1 MDTLTPLPDSARRV
15 ADLLSAL
22 GHTQPVIL
30 LPATGRTSAEAAAA
44 LGCDVAEIAK
54 SVVMRRLA
62 DDSAVMIVASGANRV
77 DEQKIAALVGAVGKA
92 DARFVKAQ
100 TGYSIGGVCPI
111 GHCQTVR
118 LLVDADLLRFD
129 RIWAAAGHP
138 HAVFGLSPRELLT
151 MTGAPAVDV
160 ALRSEPD
167 AQTGI

>member
-1 MDTLTPLPDSARRV
+1 MDTPDSLPESARRV
-15 ADLLSAL
+15 ADLLGAI
-22 GHTQPVIL
+22 GHAHPVIL

-62 DDSAVMIVASGANRV
+62 DDTAVMVVASGANRV
-77 DEQKIAALVGAVGKA
+77 DEQKVAALVGAVGKA
-92 DARFVKAQ
+92 DARFVKAH

-118 LLVDADLLRFD
+118 VLVDADLLRFD
-129 RIWAAAGHP
+129 RIWVAAGHP
-138 HAVFGLSPRELLT
+138 HAVFKLSPRELLT

-160 ALRSEPD
+160 ALRTEP
-167 AQTGI
+167 AA